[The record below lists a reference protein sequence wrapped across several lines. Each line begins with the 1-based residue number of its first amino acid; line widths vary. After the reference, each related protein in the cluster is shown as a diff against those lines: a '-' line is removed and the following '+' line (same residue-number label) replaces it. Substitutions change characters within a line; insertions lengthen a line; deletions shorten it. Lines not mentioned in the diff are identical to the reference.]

1 MDFPKSPQWKTKNY
15 RHRLNRAS
23 FQSPRHGQVGKCKIQ
38 AVVRNK
44 RNQMHT
50 FNGFD
55 DQSDTYYDIRTNYLM
70 EQEPSLM
77 QDQAEGDG
85 CCCYY

>member
-1 MDFPKSPQWKTKNY
+1 MDSQRQPQWLKKTN
-15 RHRLNRAS
+15 RHRLTKTPY
-23 FQSPRHGQVGKCKIQ
+23 QSPKHGQVGKCKIQ

-55 DQSDTYYDIRTNYLM
+55 DQSDTYHDTYTNYLM
-70 EQEPSLM
+70 EQEPSLT
-77 QDQAEGDG
+77 QDQDDSDG
-85 CCCYY
+85 CCCY